1 MNETR
6 RAKKFHLPDEI
17 GIFVVLLL
25 VAAVFCILS
34 SSFRTYNNMLSLLLN
49 GAVIAFL
56 ALGQTLV
63 LLTGGIDLSTGSNIA
78 MTGVLCAYLMN
89 AAVHR
94 DICDNGCGIINS
106 SDNDRFEFDHGCGPG
121 IFMDRS
127 GNCVFS
133 ASTGCAPYRVR
144 GNRRTDFVLDTIRRA
159 GLRRWWQ

>member
-1 MNETR
+1 MTSSVIINER
-6 RAKKFHLPDEI
+6 RVKRFHPPDEI

-49 GAVIAFL
+49 GAIIAFL

-89 AAVHR
+89 AGV
-94 DICDNGCGIINS
+94 
-106 SDNDRFEFDHGCGPG
+106 P
-121 IFMDRS
+121 RS
-127 GNCVFS
+127 EER
-133 ASTGCAPYRVR
+133 RV
-144 GNRRTDFVLDTIRRA
+144 GENKIPA
-159 GLRRWWQ
+159 W